1 MNPAIVAP
9 LVVVIINTLIL
20 YGCYRAFDRLQT
32 RAETT
37 YGRQRWV
44 AIALAGGVGLIALL
58 TFWCCFAF
66 STGLFQASGLNL
78 NGR

>member
-1 MNPAIVAP
+1 MNPALLVP
-9 LVVVIINTLIL
+9 LAVVVICTLTL
-20 YGCYRAFDRLQT
+20 YGCYIAFDHLQS
-32 RAETT
+32 RAEAT

-44 AIALAGGVGLIALL
+44 AIGLATGVGLIALL

-66 STGLFQASGLNL
+66 STGLFQALGL

>member
-1 MNPAIVAP
+1 MSIAIIVPA
-9 LVVVIINTLIL
+9 VVVVLCAITL
-20 YGCYRAFDRLQT
+20 YGCYLAFDRLQT

-44 AIALAGGVGLIALL
+44 AIGLAGGVGLIALL

-66 STGLFQASGLNL
+66 SAGLLQAMGL
-78 NGR
+78 GG